1 MTNRPKAV
9 IFGCVG
15 TELLPEEQAFFERC
29 QPLGFILFARN
40 CKSPDQVRKL
50 VQALK
55 DTVSH
60 SDVPIL
66 IDQEGGRVVR
76 LTPPNW
82 RAVPP
87 ASVFGQLAQEQSDA
101 AIEAVYNNAVLI
113 GNELQDLGIN
123 VDCAPCVDLLIPGS
137 DPIIGDRAFT
147 DHPETVAELSL
158 AVIEGLQN
166 RNIIP
171 VIKHLPGHGR
181 APVDSHKEL
190 PIVTTS
196 KQELIDNDFLAFQ
209 LLCESIREQSLPQP
223 WGMTAHVVY
232 QDLDNTETA
241 THSSYMIEDIIRGHI
256 GFEGFLI
263 SDCLTMEALEGSFS
277 VRAQKALK
285 AGCDAVLHCNG
296 HLDEMIEVAGA
307 TPPLTKAAWGRL
319 ESSKLPRSNVLTKEE
334 FNAMNLKLEA
344 ILENCDLDEDGKKK
358 FYA

>member
-1 MTNRPKAV
+1 MTNKPKAV
-9 IFGCVG
+9 IFGCLG
-15 TELLPEEQAFFERC
+15 TELSSIERVFFERC

-50 VQALK
+50 VQDLRN
-55 DTVSH
+55 TVSH

-76 LTPPNW
+76 LTPPIW
-82 RAVPP
+82 RSVPP
-87 ASVFGQLAQEQSDA
+87 ASVFGQLAQEEPDK
-101 AIEAVYNNAVLI
+101 AIESVFNNAVLI
-113 GNELQDLGIN
+113 GNELQELGIN
-123 VDCAPCVDLLIPGS
+123 VDCAPCADLLIPGS

-147 DHPETVAELSL
+147 DNPETVAELSL
-158 AVIEGLQN
+158 AMIEGLQN
-166 RNIIP
+166 QNVIP

-190 PIVTTS
+190 PVVATLVD
-196 KQELIDNDFLAFQ
+196 ELIENDFLAFH
-209 LLCESIREQSLPQP
+209 LLCEEIRERSLPQP

-232 QDLDNTETA
+232 QDLDANETA
-241 THSSYMIEDIIRGHI
+241 THSSYIIEHVIRIQI

-277 VRAQKALK
+277 TRAQKALK

-296 HLDEMIEVAGA
+296 NLDEMIEVAGA
-307 TPPLTKAAWGRL
+307 TPPLTKTAWERL
-319 ESSKLPRSNVLTKEE
+319 ESSKLPRSIVLTKEE
-334 FNAMNLKLEA
+334 FSTMHLKLEA
-344 ILENCDLDEDGKKK
+344 VIENPDDEGGKKK